1 MVPGQ
6 GSPGELVTL
15 RGQALLPNSPS
26 SGGAGKGS
34 LLRGG
39 VRPAEAKEDGDSRW
53 PGLGTGG
60 RGWCGWKGVPRCTRS
75 CRPATLF
82 LVSGTL
88 KACPLPSTCP
98 GAAFLR
104 SGWAGA
110 LSGSRASA
118 RAQV

>member
-39 VRPAEAKEDGDSRW
+39 VRPAEAKEDGSHA
-53 PGLGTGG
+53 GLAWG
-60 RGWCGWKGVPRCTRS
+60 RGWCGWKG
-75 CRPATLF
+75 F
-82 LVSGTL
+82 
-88 KACPLPSTCP
+88 P
-98 GAAFLR
+98 GAHVAADPR
-104 SGWAGA
+104 PCS
-110 LSGSRASA
+110 
-118 RAQV
+118 